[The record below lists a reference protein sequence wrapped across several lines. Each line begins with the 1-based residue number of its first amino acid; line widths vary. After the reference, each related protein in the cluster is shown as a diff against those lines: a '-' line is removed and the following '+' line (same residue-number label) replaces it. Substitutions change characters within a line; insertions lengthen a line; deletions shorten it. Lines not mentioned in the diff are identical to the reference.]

1 MAVPNLVPRRAA
13 VKHTASAERR
23 VRRRDFG

>member
-1 MAVPNLVPRRAA
+1 MPKLVPRRTA